1 MRKRKYKNLVMI
13 LCFFVCNV
21 AFSSSVNNY
30 VDKKDKDRMGKIFIY
45 REDIEKEKLKK
56 LQTELQNLKN
66 KENKNSQ
73 NNQNNQSNQN
83 NKNQKKS
90 SSTNQKNGEI
100 SKSENNSVQKTVIE
114 KVVTPVVT
122 KKIKEIYLDYGDA
135 KEISEALD
143 GFEDFKMIGIDNKI
157 ILNGDEKKFL
167 ELERIIKSL
176 DRAKEQVIIKGTII
190 DTSSNLFERLGIDWS
205 INPENANPNRKNLI
219 GKFLNGEVS
228 ISSIFSMG
236 GNFLGIDF
244 NLLKENGDIKIEA
257 MPTLMIMEKEEGE
270 LRVTEEV
277 IIGEKKITKNNED
290 YVEPIFSEA
299 GIVFKILPEIK
310 NVNGEKKIIL
320 KMDTEISNFKLTS
333 SYNESSG
340 AKQKNQT
347 RTTITLNNGGSTF
360 IGGLKQNVGKET
372 VRKIPILS
380 SIPIIGPLFK
390 YQRKNKEMRDI
401 YIEIEA
407 IIQEIK

>member
-1 MRKRKYKNLVMI
+1 MKKRKYKNLLVI
-13 LCFFVCNV
+13 LCFLICNV

-66 KENKNSQ
+66 KESKDSQ
-73 NNQNNQSNQN
+73 NNQINQN

-100 SKSENNSVQKTVIE
+100 SKAENNSVQKTVIE

-310 NVNGEKKIIL
+310 NVNGDKKIIL

>member
-1 MRKRKYKNLVMI
+1 MKKRKYKNLVMI
-13 LCFFVCNV
+13 LCFFVCNI

-30 VDKKDKDRMGKIFIY
+30 VEKKDKDRMGKIFIY

-66 KENKNSQ
+66 KENKNT
-73 NNQNNQSNQN
+73 QNNQSNQN

>member
-1 MRKRKYKNLVMI
+1 MKKRKYKNLLII

-66 KENKNSQ
+66 KESKDS
-73 NNQNNQSNQN
+73 QNNQSNQN

-100 SKSENNSVQKTVIE
+100 LKSENNSVQKTVIE

-270 LRVTEEV
+270 LRETEEV

-310 NVNGEKKIIL
+310 NVNGDKKIIL

>member
-1 MRKRKYKNLVMI
+1 MKKRKYKNLLII

-56 LQTELQNLKN
+56 LQAELQNLKN
-66 KENKNSQ
+66 KESKDS
-73 NNQNNQSNQN
+73 QNNQSNQN

-290 YVEPIFSEA
+290 YVDPIFSEA

>member
-1 MRKRKYKNLVMI
+1 MKKRKYKNLLII

-66 KENKNSQ
+66 KESKDS
-73 NNQNNQSNQN
+73 QNNQSNQN

-100 SKSENNSVQKTVIE
+100 LKSENNSVQKTVIE

>member
-1 MRKRKYKNLVMI
+1 MKKRKYKNLLII

-45 REDIEKEKLKK
+45 REDIEKE
-56 LQTELQNLKN
+56 NLKN
-66 KENKNSQ
+66 KENKNS
-73 NNQNNQSNQN
+73 QNNQSNQN

>member
-1 MRKRKYKNLVMI
+1 MKKRKYKNLLII
-13 LCFFVCNV
+13 LCFFVCNIT
-21 AFSSSVNNY
+21 FSSSVNNY

-73 NNQNNQSNQN
+73 NNQN

-236 GNFLGIDF
+236 GNFLGINF

>member
-1 MRKRKYKNLVMI
+1 MKKRKYKNLLII
-13 LCFFVCNV
+13 LCFFVCNI

-66 KENKNSQ
+66 KENKNS
-73 NNQNNQSNQN
+73 QSNQN

-290 YVEPIFSEA
+290 HVEPIFSEA

-310 NVNGEKKIIL
+310 NVNGDKKIIL

>member
-1 MRKRKYKNLVMI
+1 MKKRKYKNLLII

-66 KENKNSQ
+66 KESKDS
-73 NNQNNQSNQN
+73 QNNQSNQN

-310 NVNGEKKIIL
+310 NVNGDKKIIL

>member
-1 MRKRKYKNLVMI
+1 MKKRKYKNLLII

-66 KENKNSQ
+66 KENKNS
-73 NNQNNQSNQN
+73 QSNQN

-310 NVNGEKKIIL
+310 NVNGDKKIIL

>member
-1 MRKRKYKNLVMI
+1 MKKRKYKNLLII

-56 LQTELQNLKN
+56 LQAELQNLKN
-66 KENKNSQ
+66 KESKDS
-73 NNQNNQSNQN
+73 QNNQSNQN

-310 NVNGEKKIIL
+310 NVNGDKKIIL

>member
-1 MRKRKYKNLVMI
+1 MRKRKCKNLLII
-13 LCFFVCNV
+13 LCFFICNI

-56 LQTELQNLKN
+56 MQTELQNLKN
-66 KENKNSQ
+66 KESKDSQ
-73 NNQNNQSNQN
+73 NNQN

>member
-1 MRKRKYKNLVMI
+1 MKKRKYKNLVII
-13 LCFFVCNV
+13 LCFFVCNIV
-21 AFSSSVNNY
+21 FSSSVNNY

-66 KENKNSQ
+66 KENKNTQ